1 MIASTAVRVYNGED
15 MTFSLM
21 HPSVCANLRMAT
33 RRAQSCR
40 HKGKRGSEQAQ
51 SSLHRVRPWRGGDAP
66 GMQERY
72 GFMRTPLAHLSS
84 APDFSCASRRFRTQ
98 HRRSH
103 TTKIPD
109 ILCGRVTGTEGSRQR
124 SHTKASHRRFGV
136 RTDAKEASM
145 KRLHGS
151 AGVFGGEPLTPLG
164 PAQLSS
170 RRTPWP
176 RSWLRGPRGGKHA
189 ILQQN
194 GLVQFL
200 PGNYTIMVHV
210 CQSTPA

>member
-1 MIASTAVRVYNGED
+1 MPISAWRHGERSPVGTKANGAQSRRRAACIAYGHGA
-15 MTFSLM
+15 
-21 HPSVCANLRMAT
+21 AAT
-33 RRAQSCR
+33 RRACR
-40 HKGKRGSEQAQ
+40 SVTALCEPPLPTCRQRQTFPARAEGSEL
-51 SSLHRVRPWRGGDAP
+51 STDAVI
-66 GMQERY
+66 R
-72 GFMRTPLAHLSS
+72 
-84 APDFSCASRRFRTQ
+84 RRFQT
-98 HRRSH
+98 SFA
-103 TTKIPD
+103 
-109 ILCGRVTGTEGSRQR
+109 VESGTEGSRQR

-151 AGVFGGEPLTPLG
+151 ADVFGGEPLTPLG

>member
-1 MIASTAVRVYNGED
+1 MGRLRELPRPADRHLRLAQRLPKRRRLRPTRLVPQGVMIASTAVRVYNGED

-109 ILCGRVTGTEGSRQR
+109 ILCGRVG
-124 SHTKASHRRFGV
+124 HRRVQTTQSHESITPTIRGQN
-136 RTDAKEASM
+136 RR
-145 KRLHGS
+145 KRS
-151 AGVFGGEPLTPLG
+151 
-164 PAQLSS
+164 
-170 RRTPWP
+170 
-176 RSWLRGPRGGKHA
+176 KHEEVA
-189 ILQQN
+189 R
-194 GLVQFL
+194 
-200 PGNYTIMVHV
+200 
-210 CQSTPA
+210 